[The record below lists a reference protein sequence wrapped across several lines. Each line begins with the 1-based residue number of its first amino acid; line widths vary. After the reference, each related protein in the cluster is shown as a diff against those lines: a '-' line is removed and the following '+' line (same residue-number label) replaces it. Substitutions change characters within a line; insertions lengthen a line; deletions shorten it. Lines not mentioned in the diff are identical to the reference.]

1 MENIEQKT
9 ETKAYMRMKL
19 LFLLTRLNLI
29 YKIQIECPFGH
40 VYKTIVL
47 SNGQSRYRTITL
59 QISRVVKNNT
69 ILQKACNST
78 QLRGLPKT
86 FFYKLKQFPSSFLCS
101 LANVTLHPTEI

>member
-69 ILQKACNST
+69 ILQKLVT
-78 QLRGLPKT
+78 QLNLEDCPKLFST
-86 FFYKLKQFPSSFLCS
+86 
-101 LANVTLHPTEI
+101 N